1 MQNVK
6 HPVNCKNSEEIA
18 LAESEATDETFYLL
32 NSASNV
38 ERLLTSIEN
47 LRAGR
52 TKTRRL
58 ITLTETLTL

>member
-18 LAESEATDETFYLL
+18 LAESEATDETIYLL
-32 NSASNV
+32 NSAANA
-38 ERLLTSIEN
+38 ERLLTSVDN

-52 TKTRRL
+52 TNARRL
-58 ITLTETLTL
+58 VTLTEMPIL